1 MLALRPVR
9 PALSTRSTSSTSSTR
24 PTRSLASVVVF
35 AAVLAVAA
43 GPSWPRPELVIGVPT
58 AVRIDTAMVV
68 TPVDKAALTL
78 PWCADSTYELER
90 WKVDGSFAWSY
101 NPAGAPAPVAGS
113 AARAIRTATDA
124 LVAGRNDCGWTRPF
138 RVRTR
143 YLGRT
148 DAALGVSAS
157 GQCTGDDGRSVTG
170 WKRLTGEAL
179 AITCTYYYPGTGVV
193 ASSDVAINTRY
204 HWFVDR
210 PARCTGAYDLVGVLT
225 HERGHTFGLSH
236 ARPGA
241 GPGQTMDTTIAAC
254 SITQRTLAGGDHAGL
269 RRIYGTA

>member
-1 MLALRPVR
+1 MLSLGPNRPL
-9 PALSTRSTSSTSSTR
+9 ASA
-24 PTRSLASVVVF
+24 TRSLASVMVF
-35 AAVLAVAA
+35 AAVMDVAAA
-43 GPSWPRPELVIGVPT
+43 GPPSPRPEPVIGVPT

-68 TPVDKAALTL
+68 TPAEKAALTL
-78 PWCADSTYELER
+78 PWCADSGYELER
-90 WKVDGSFAWSY
+90 WKVDGPFAWSY
-101 NPAGAPAPVAGS
+101 NPGDAPAAVAGS
-113 AARAIRTATDA
+113 AARGIRAATDA

-157 GQCTGDDGRSVTG
+157 GRCTGDDGRSVTG

-204 HWFVDR
+204 RWFVDR
-210 PARCTGAYDLVGVLT
+210 PARCTDAYDLVGVLT
-225 HERGHTFGLSH
+225 HERGHSFGLSH
-236 ARPGA
+236 ARPGV
-241 GPGQTMDTTIAAC
+241 GPGQTMDTSIAAC
-254 SITQRTLAGGDHAGL
+254 SVTQRTLAGGDYAGM